1 MSFKG
6 MRDGL
11 NTQVQNE
18 IYSSYLYLS
27 MAAYFHSNNLNGFA
41 HWMRL
46 QSSEEMG
53 HAMKIYDYI
62 IQRGGR
68 VQLKEIK
75 KPPHDFKSVKEVM
88 EKTLAHEQSVTQCFH
103 ELYEQAAKQKDYAT
117 QSFLQWF
124 INEQVEEEAAV
135 NEILQKLYLIADKSS
150 SILYL
155 DKDMKKRATSS

>member
-62 IQRGGR
+62 IQRGG
-68 VQLKEIK
+68 
-75 KPPHDFKSVKEVM
+75 
-88 EKTLAHEQSVTQCFH
+88 
-103 ELYEQAAKQKDYAT
+103 
-117 QSFLQWF
+117 
-124 INEQVEEEAAV
+124 
-135 NEILQKLYLIADKSS
+135 
-150 SILYL
+150 
-155 DKDMKKRATSS
+155 